1 MNVLCFDIASGG
13 LSAAI
18 FDEHLIAAHAVE
30 EREGR
35 EVELALGRDG

>member
-30 EREGR
+30 
-35 EVELALGRDG
+35 VPWTIALGSD